1 MLDVNRL
8 RVIDA
13 VARHGSVTA
22 AAKEL
27 HYSQPSVTHHL
38 GRLEAETGA
47 QLLQR
52 VGRGIRLT
60 PAGQLLADR
69 AAEII
74 GRIDAAGA
82 ELSAHVGLNAGR
94 VRLAGFASAN
104 GSLVPAAVATLADRH
119 PGLEISLT
127 DTHPLDAIELLRT
140 GKVEVAIIFRY
151 DETEPEPPGVRLH
164 HLLDDPVYVLST
176 RRERGLATL
185 RDATWIAGCE
195 RCRSHLLSICAD
207 AGFDPRIGYSSD
219 DMVVMQALVAAGLG
233 VATQTGLSLRAHHI
247 DGVVA
252 TELPGSKR
260 HIYAA
265 TYGEPPD
272 PPATAALLAALAEAA
287 TSAVASLGPEP
298 RISERSLPVTER
310 PGRHSTRHLE
320 SGPRP
325 MPSCSATCGRRG
337 CLHPAAPA
345 SVSPARPSRRLRGP
359 GCSIPLAPHW
369 TSSRGISRTRCH
381 ARPSGDYT
389 RPSAPRRPSAA
400 PLSQLI
406 SRRHREPPLSRAP
419 LLLPPQQRRHNPPSL
434 L

>member
-38 GRLEAETGA
+38 ARLEAETGA

-82 ELSAHVGLNAGR
+82 ELSAHVGLHAGR
-94 VRLAGFASAN
+94 VRLAAFASAN
-104 GSLVPAAVATLADRH
+104 GSLVPAAVATLANRY
-119 PGLEISLT
+119 PSLEISVT
-127 DTHPLDAIELLRT
+127 DTHPLDALELLRT
-140 GKVEVAIIFRY
+140 GKVEVAVIFRY
-151 DETEPEPPGVRLH
+151 AETEPEPPGVRLH
-164 HLLDDPVYVLST
+164 HLLDDPVYVLSA
-176 RRERGLATL
+176 RRERGLAAL

-195 RCRSHLLSICAD
+195 RCRSHLLSLCAD
-207 AGFDPRIGYSSD
+207 EGFQPRIGYTSD

-233 VATQTGLSLRAHHI
+233 VTTIPGLALRAHRAEGI
-247 DGVVA
+247 VA
-252 TELPGSKR
+252 SELPGSKR
-260 HIYAA
+260 HVYAA

-287 TSAVASLGPEP
+287 TSATSA
-298 RISERSLPVTER
+298 PVTRR
-310 PGRHSTRHLE
+310 PQRK
-320 SGPRP
+320 
-325 MPSCSATCGRRG
+325 SATARTSDRR
-337 CLHPAAPA
+337 
-345 SVSPARPSRRLRGP
+345 SP
-359 GCSIPLAPHW
+359 
-369 TSSRGISRTRCH
+369 
-381 ARPSGDYT
+381 
-389 RPSAPRRPSAA
+389 
-400 PLSQLI
+400 
-406 SRRHREPPLSRAP
+406 
-419 LLLPPQQRRHNPPSL
+419 
-434 L
+434 